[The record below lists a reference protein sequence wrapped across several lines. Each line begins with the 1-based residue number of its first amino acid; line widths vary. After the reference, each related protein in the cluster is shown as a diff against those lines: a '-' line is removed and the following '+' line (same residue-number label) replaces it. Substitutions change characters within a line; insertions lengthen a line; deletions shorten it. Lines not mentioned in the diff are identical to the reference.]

1 MRNTCLCLLHAL
13 LVFALVLSALGLAS
27 PVARA
32 QDQIPQP
39 RITEVPVIPPPIDEP
54 ICIDFCPPPVWN
66 MDGLEIP
73 YQRVEVTIADQ
84 VATTHV
90 EQLFRNPNDWLLE
103 GTYYFPLPPGAAVSQ
118 LTMWV
123 DGVPIEAKLLGKL
136 NEAMG
141 LGIGIAV
148 EVVANVE
155 AEIPGFLFDLRRDHG
170 RHRAGIH
177 LAGDLGAQVIDDFE
191 PPVPTLE
198 TPAHGG
204 FSWVALAIT
213 EY

>member
-1 MRNTCLCLLHAL
+1 MCIRDRVRGAQVAQGVLRRGFLGHQSVVAEQEPRSTVHCGQECGCGLGSGTQSRHKVLPEVVGLSTSGFADAAIRPIRTFGASAAL
-13 LVFALVLSALGLAS
+13 RLRMVWLKFAAAMLAS
-27 PVARA
+27 SLRA
-32 QDQIPQP
+32 
-39 RITEVPVIPPPIDEP
+39 
-54 ICIDFCPPPVWN
+54 
-66 MDGLEIP
+66 
-73 YQRVEVTIADQ
+73 
-84 VATTHV
+84 
-90 EQLFRNPNDWLLE
+90 
-103 GTYYFPLPPGAAVSQ
+103 
-118 LTMWV
+118 
-123 DGVPIEAKLLGKL
+123 LLGKL